1 MRKALPEPVVIL
13 NKKEEEEFV
22 VVPKKDYVPPVSI
35 WTVLITVGI
44 ISFLTLVAAWI
55 ICRILKKLT

>member
-13 NKKEEEEFV
+13 NKKGEEEFV